1 MNILLAINDSPYST
15 TAVEEVR
22 RRPWSP
28 GIIVRVLSAIEPI
41 TPPAAKLWIAVGG
54 SFDGMAQEM
63 KRQHEELTARAAD
76 SLRESGL
83 IAESVVRE
91 GDPRP
96 VIVDEAKDWPAD
108 LIVAGSHGYS
118 GIKRWLLGSVAQSV
132 VSHAPCSVEVVRQK
146 LVEAV

>member
-1 MNILLAINDSPYST
+1 MAPVGIDHSAFLPAHQLPARALVVPVGADRCAAHAAKQQHEENLMNILLAINDSPYST

-28 GIIVRVLSAIEPI
+28 GTIVRVLSAIEPI

-76 SLRESGL
+76 SL
-83 IAESVVRE
+83 
-91 GDPRP
+91 
-96 VIVDEAKDWPAD
+96 
-108 LIVAGSHGYS
+108 
-118 GIKRWLLGSVAQSV
+118 
-132 VSHAPCSVEVVRQK
+132 
-146 LVEAV
+146 